1 MSSKAVV
8 VRARGV
14 RLIDG
19 VVIAAVALLA
29 LKVLGIMS
37 WLTTPA
43 PPAPANELP
52 AFARVLA
59 HARTNYEPPDVTTT
73 GTVGAKAEHGAPAAA
88 AEPAPTP
95 APPAA
100 ASASIVSPSERLI
113 LERLSERRDQLQQ
126 KGREAEIREKLMQE
140 SERRIDQRIDELKA
154 LKDKVDPPAEK
165 KAEIEA
171 VGLKNLVTMY
181 EAMKPKDAARVFDR
195 LPQPVLVSVV
205 QQMNPRKMAEVLAA
219 MSPDSAQKLTVALA
233 NRSASPAVADAGAAG
248 ALPPGELPAIDSGRP

>member
-37 WLTTPA
+37 WLTSPA
-43 PPAPANELP
+43 PPPAPNELP

-73 GTVGAKAEHGAPAAA
+73 GTVGPKAEHGAPAAA
-88 AEPAPTP
+88 AAEPAPA

-113 LERLSERRDQLQQ
+113 LERLSERRDQLDQ
-126 KGREAEIREKLMQE
+126 READLAMRTSLLE
-140 SERRIDQRIDELKA
+140 A
-154 LKDKVDPPAEK
+154 AEK
-165 KAEIEA
+165 RLDERTKELAALE
-171 VGLKNLVTMY
+171 
-181 EAMKPKDAARVFDR
+181 ARVAS
-195 LPQPVLVSVV
+195 LVDEK
-205 QQMNPRKMAEVLAA
+205 QAAEEAYA
-219 MSPDSAQKLTVALA
+219 EAGVA
-233 NRSASPAVADAGAAG
+233 
-248 ALPPGELPAIDSGRP
+248 PGEVRRCGAKPLSLRCCCDPHRPRQSLSSSNLGHGE